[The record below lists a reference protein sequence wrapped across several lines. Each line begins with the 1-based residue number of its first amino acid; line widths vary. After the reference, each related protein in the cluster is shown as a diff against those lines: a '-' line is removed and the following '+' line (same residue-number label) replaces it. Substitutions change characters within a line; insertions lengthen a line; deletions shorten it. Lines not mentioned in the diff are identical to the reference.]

1 MLTRG
6 RTANHIY
13 VSVVGD
19 GDPHNVMRPDNVYPR
34 RAAKVL
40 EQIVARDPSPQSA
53 STSQRR
59 QQDPTHESSFFIT

>member
-1 MLTRG
+1 M
-6 RTANHIY
+6 
-13 VSVVGD
+13 VGD

-53 STSQRR
+53 STSRAANL
-59 QQDPTHESSFFIT
+59 S